1 MVEPPGLGERGSA
14 IWQARSKG
22 LKDPAQLAV
31 VTEAARCA
39 DRLDELDNIIQGKGV
54 LNLMQFRVLSHEV
67 TDDSREINVEVKFG
81 APLAEARQQQAAF
94 NSLVR
99 AMDGFDSVAAKPSVG
114 ASVPAKLPANVTP
127 LQKVLSKRGG

>member
-1 MVEPPGLGERGSA
+1 MVEPPGLGERGSL
-14 IWQARSKG
+14 IWKARAKG
-22 LKDPAQLAV
+22 ITDPAQLAV

-67 TDDSREINVEVKFG
+67 TADSREINVEVKFG

-94 NSLVR
+94 NSLVK
-99 AMDGFDSVAAKPSVG
+99 AMDGFEPVAAKPSVG
-114 ASVPAKLPANVTP
+114 ASAPAKLPANVTP

>member
-54 LNLMQFRVLSHEV
+54 LNLMQFRLNDIDYESHEM
-67 TDDSREINVEVKFG
+67 SVEVKFG

-94 NSLVR
+94 NSLVK
-99 AMDGFDSVAAKPSVG
+99 AMDGFDTIAAKPAVG
-114 ASVPAKLPANVTP
+114 ASAPAKLPANVTP
-127 LQKVLSKRGG
+127 LQKVMSKRGG